1 MVPCYIRDEEEG
13 DTGGLQVGVPA
24 ECVMPYLPAVHGHG
38 NHEPYA
44 HHARLAHRATSATC
58 YTAQSPR
65 RPASHLLHPLCPIG
79 RSNRAYELAHV
90 RDDHGRPMYGAS
102 VSSNSSPR
110 LPATK

>member
-79 RSNRAYELAHV
+79 RSNRAYELAAQHDTLAGV
-90 RDDHGRPMYGAS
+90 HGMAGMHPSMD
-102 VSSNSSPR
+102 PR
-110 LPATK
+110 WCAVC